1 LQEIKNYASF
11 VAIPSQL
18 VDPLDDFSGNAST
31 YFLAAATQVVKQAHA
46 LNLTVLYY
54 WQENEFQAFPF
65 DYRSD
70 PILQINSLV
79 SFYNVDGI
87 ITDFPA
93 TVYDFLHSMQSKP

>member
-11 VAIPSQL
+11 VALPNQL
-18 VDPLDDFSGNAST
+18 VDPLNDFSGSTYT

-54 WQENEFQAFPF
+54 WQENEFQAFAF

>member
-1 LQEIKNYASF
+1 M
-11 VAIPSQL
+11 
-18 VDPLDDFSGNAST
+18 VDPLDDFSSPAPT
-31 YFLAAATQVVKQAHA
+31 FFLAAATQVVKQAHA

-54 WQENEFQAFPF
+54 WQENEFQGFAF

-79 SFYNVDGI
+79 SFHNVDGI